1 MPSIQRMAIN
11 LGIFDVIT
19 SYIINIHDYELHYKI
34 YKAIGNFLISGLNE
48 QDALEIQRNF

>member
-1 MPSIQRMAIN
+1 MAIN